1 MAFSGTTPARVQF
14 VVSGKFIALLLLSC
28 ALLGGGYYWYNRQLQ
43 VDEHFSQVRQRFES
57 PPYFVNRGAS
67 VIRSCQQCLDVG
79 KLKPQAEWK
88 VGPPKEI
95 SGTEQH
101 WFLAAENPPLPVT
114 VSGVLMLPVFS
125 TFHENPALGFNQTR
139 VVLVLYQN
147 LERKPWIEQ
156 PPPPVASSPTPAAAE
171 PTVSDPDTKQ

>member
-1 MAFSGTTPARVQF
+1 MTISGTPPARVQF
-14 VVSGKFIALLLLSC
+14 VISGKFLALLLVSG

-43 VDEHFSQVRQRFES
+43 AQQHFSQVQERFQT
-57 PPYFVNRGAS
+57 PPYFVNRGPS

-79 KLKPQAEWK
+79 KLKPQTEWK

-95 SGTEQH
+95 PATEQH
-101 WFLAAENPPLPVT
+101 WFLAAENPPMPVT

-156 PPPPVASSPTPAAAE
+156 PSPPVASSPAPPA
-171 PTVSDPDTKQ
+171 PDPDTKQ